1 MLRTLLLACLLA
13 TTVAFMSTHGSTR
26 RRSVLS
32 MSSSQEQTFIM
43 VRLPSSLLPPLPLA
57 HDSYF
62 PRVCSQVK
70 PDGVE
75 RGLVGRIMCRFEDKG
90 LSLVAAK
97 FCHAEEATLEQ
108 HYGHLASKPFFPSL
122 VNYMTSAP
130 VAPYSSFPVPCN
142 LRVTVHPLLIWSL
155 PCELRKVF
163 QMVWKGRGAVE
174 AGRAI
179 LGETDP
185 LASSPG
191 TVRGDFGLDIGKN
204 LCHGSDSVEAAKKEI
219 SMWFKDQEL
228 VQWSPKLAS
237 LVVEDDDAEECRLY
251 DPASGGCLVEDSG
264 DEKVDR
270 KKVLSALEELLALEK
285 ESAF

>member
-1 MLRTLLLACLLA
+1 MLRTLLLVCLLA

-43 VRLPSSLLPPLPLA
+43 
-57 HDSYF
+57 
-62 PRVCSQVK
+62 VK

-130 VAPYSSFPVPCN
+130 
-142 LRVTVHPLLIWSL
+142 
-155 PCELRKVF
+155 VF